1 MRRRTKSLEGRAN
14 KVISSWRDYHKR
26 FVQKASS
33 GPELYFHLRCLKF
46 WRNMKNGLVTRD
58 HAECLY
64 AMLTAWGMNSRGARL
79 APFNEFY
86 ASLRKKR
93 SRIAQLR
100 RATLLDANDQDWDQ
114 LKVIWRRLTVTQ
126 PSSKYQLVGRSKVLA
141 HLFPDWIAPID
152 HVHTIAFLE
161 PAGVSS
167 PKSESQWR
175 VFKEIHQSFFAPTA
189 RELRKYLSSRRRR
202 GGAYDWDT
210 SIPKKI
216 DNLIW
221 GIPQQN
227 SKKKRR

>member
-14 KVISSWRDYHKR
+14 KVVSSWRDFHKR
-26 FVQKASS
+26 FIEKASS

-46 WRNMKNGLVTRD
+46 RQKMKNGIVTRD

-64 AMLTAWGMNSRGARL
+64 AMLTAWGMNSRSARL

-86 ASLRKKR
+86 ASLRKNK

-100 RATLLDANDQDWDQ
+100 RTTLLDANDQDWDQ
-114 LKVIWRRLTVTQ
+114 LKVIWRWLTVTQ
-126 PSSKYQLVGRSKVLA
+126 QSSKYQLVGRSKVLA

-152 HVHTIAFLE
+152 HVHTISFLK
-161 PAGVSS
+161 PIGASS
-167 PKSESQWR
+167 QKCETQWR
-175 VFKEIHQSFFAPTA
+175 VFKEIHQTFFAPTA
-189 RELRKYLSSRRRR
+189 RALRKHLSSRRCR
-202 GGAYDWDT
+202 GGVHDWDT

-221 GIPQQN
+221 GIPQQK